1 MAAIGGIILVRPWVR
16 PGLDLQ
22 LGLDLTG
29 AGDRIHELAD
39 PESPDGD
46 LAGAVIVAGEGT
58 SCRRLPG
65 GGVLVAP
72 GVFWSLIDPL
82 GAAASGTGDATA
94 DRLALEQELR
104 ADRRRFLGRLAW
116 WRTEGVR
123 EVPALE
129 GILKGVGLD
138 LGPLWRALE
147 QCPGGGRES
156 STADPAPEVP
166 ATAGLSLPPP
176 DPETLHAWLASEEG
190 LGALYGEGFAPR
202 LEQADMGRQV
212 ARAFGEE
219 HPLLIEAGT
228 GVGKT
233 LAYLIPLVARL
244 KAGSGRGVIS
254 THTRALQTQILDLDL
269 PRLAPILGELTFAR
283 LMGRRNYLC
292 LRQRMAYLT
301 RAVVDERDALQVAA
315 FRLWL
320 RATRHGLREELVDHP
335 LLGTEL
341 RALFDAADLCLPGL
355 CYEGDRCFV
364 QNARRRA
371 RSADL
376 LVVNHA
382 LLLNDFQA
390 DHTLVGEYRFLVVD
404 EAHRLPEVTLE
415 THGIACGLWRLEQVE
430 NLLGN
435 WGSKGGLPGR
445 IILVNQRLEAMGPEA
460 RKAAVLAETFGRAAQ
475 RSSVAYQAWWSAM
488 DEVLAPLLAGQGP
501 YASRLRIRDKA
512 AAFAP
517 TRVLGSG
524 LGEALAAATAACARF
539 GAAVGALDD
548 LPDALQ
554 DDLAQIA
561 QSGQLLGQLQQDV
574 HFLTEDPDE
583 TWVTWA
589 EPGTR
594 GRLRILGAT
603 LLEAGGVLRDYWL
616 GAQLQP
622 VLTSATLAV
631 GEDFTHMLQELGL
644 TRRRPCARTHVCPS
658 PFDYH
663 EQSLVLTPG
672 RFLAPDSPGFGTAV
686 GEVLAELALAT
697 GRKTLGLFTS
707 YRQLREAAAAVAA
720 AGILPPGEANP
731 GGRPVLLQQTSGGHA
746 GALLDTFRR
755 MKQAVLLGTSS
766 FWEGVD
772 FPGEDLEILVV
783 AKLPFL
789 VPNDPWVEARCER
802 IAALGDNP
810 FTEFMVRDA
819 VLRLKQGFGRLI
831 RRPTD
836 HGVVIIL
843 DNRLHTK
850 NYGTTFLAGLPVMP
864 RGFGDNQ
871 DLLAK
876 VTAFFQRQ

>member
-1 MAAIGGIILVRPWVR
+1 MAATAGIILARPWLR
-16 PGLDLQ
+16 PGRDLW

-58 SCRRLPG
+58 SCRSLPG
-65 GGVLVAP
+65 RGVLVPA

-82 GAAASGTGDATA
+82 GASAAATGEATP

-116 WRTEGVR
+116 WRAEAAR

-138 LGPLWRALE
+138 LGPLWKALE
-147 QCPGGGRES
+147 QCPAGGREAS
-156 STADPAPEVP
+156 PAGPAPAAP
-166 ATAGLSLPPP
+166 AAPGLALPSSDP
-176 DPETLHAWLASEEG
+176 DAVHAWLAAEEG
-190 LGALYGEGFAPR
+190 LGALYGVGFAPR
-202 LEQADMGRQV
+202 LEQADMGLQV
-212 ARAFGEE
+212 ARAFGDE

-233 LAYLIPLVARL
+233 LAYLIPLAARL
-244 KAGSGRGVIS
+244 KSASGRGVIS
-254 THTRALQTQILDLDL
+254 THTRALQTQILDQDL
-269 PRLAPILGELTFAR
+269 PRLAPLLGELTYAR

-364 QNARRRA
+364 QSARRRA

-382 LLLNDFQA
+382 LLLNDFRA
-390 DHTLVGEYRFLVVD
+390 DHTLIGEYRFLVVD

-430 NLLGN
+430 NLLAS
-435 WGSKGGLPGR
+435 WGAKGGLPGR
-445 IILVNQRLEAMGPEA
+445 LVLVNQRLEAMGPEG
-460 RKAAVLAETFGRAAQ
+460 RKAAALAEVYGRAAQ
-475 RSSVAYQAWWSAM
+475 RSAAAYQAWWAAM
-488 DEVLAPLLAGQGP
+488 DEALGPLLAGQG
-501 YASRLRIRDKA
+501 AFAVRLRIRDKA

-517 TRVLGSG
+517 TRALGSD
-524 LGEALAAATAACARF
+524 LGESLAAATAACARF

-554 DDLAQIA
+554 DDLAQVA
-561 QSGQLLGQLQQDV
+561 QSGLLLGQLHQDV
-574 HFLTEDPDE
+574 HFLTEDPDDA
-583 TWVTWA
+583 WVTWA
-589 EPGTR
+589 EPGAR

-603 LLEAGGVLRDYWL
+603 LLEAGGVLRENWL
-616 GAQLQP
+616 GSQLQP

-644 TRRRPCARTHVCPS
+644 TRRRPPARTYVCPS

-663 EQSLVLTPG
+663 EQALVLTPG

-697 GRKTLGLFTS
+697 GRKTMGLFTS
-707 YRQLREAAAAVAA
+707 YRQLREAAAAVSA
-720 AGILPPGEANP
+720 AGIMPPGEGNP

-746 GALLDTFRR
+746 GALLETFRR

-802 IAALGDNP
+802 MAAMGDNP
-810 FTEFMVRDA
+810 FTDFMVRDA

-876 VTAFFQRQ
+876 VTAFFQQH